1 MVAPTKRMEFG
12 SINWNLYL
20 FEVIMKEK
28 KRPIEEA
35 WQEAQT
41 YQTGAVDPPKS
52 HRGLI
57 AFLLALVIFLCGI
70 STALGLMNIRLFRQ
84 LTAAPEES
92 QTDCAVAVSK
102 APVTGAPAQEE
113 EYIRFSPG
121 FTGQSV
127 TDFWQHYY
135 DLPQGVYVSQVDQGS
150 AAALCGLLPG
160 DVLTH
165 FDGAPISNTDTLQTL
180 LGEYG
185 VGQQLQL
192 QLFRQG
198 QHMTLTL
205 TIT

>member
-1 MVAPTKRMEFG
+1 
-12 SINWNLYL
+12 
-20 FEVIMKEK
+20 MKNK
-28 KRPIEEA
+28 KFQTEEA

-41 YQTGAVDPPKS
+41 YQTGAVAPPKS

-165 FDGAPISNTDTLQTL
+165 FDTVPTPNAETLKSLLENCAPGQMLPLQIC
-180 LGEYG
+180 
-185 VGQQLQL
+185 
-192 QLFRQG
+192 RQG
-198 QHMTLTL
+198 EHMTLTI
-205 TIT
+205 TII

>member
-1 MVAPTKRMEFG
+1 
-12 SINWNLYL
+12 
-20 FEVIMKEK
+20 MKNK
-28 KRPIEEA
+28 KIQTEEA

-41 YQTGAVDPPKS
+41 YQTGAVAPPKS

-92 QTDCAVAVSK
+92 QTDCALAVSK
-102 APVTGAPAQEE
+102 APVTGTPAQEE

-135 DLPQGVYVSQVDQGS
+135 DLPQGVYVSQVDQNS

-165 FDGAPISNTDTLQTL
+165 LDGTPITNAETLQTL
-180 LGEYG
+180 LCEYES
-185 VGQQLQL
+185 GQRLQL
-192 QLFRQG
+192 QLDRQG
-198 QHMTLTL
+198 KHMTLTL